1 MRRLVELGDPV
12 PVEAEPLG
20 VLGQLDDVSQGCA
33 ALEPLVTDT
42 RSRTDKIART
52 SFVSGCTV
60 GGRELLVGLRRV
72 DRCPRG

>member
-1 MRRLVELGDPV
+1 VRRLVELGDPV

-42 RSRTDKIART
+42 RSRTDSGT
-52 SFVSGCTV
+52 SSSDVAAPPQPPG
-60 GGRELLVGLRRV
+60 
-72 DRCPRG
+72 